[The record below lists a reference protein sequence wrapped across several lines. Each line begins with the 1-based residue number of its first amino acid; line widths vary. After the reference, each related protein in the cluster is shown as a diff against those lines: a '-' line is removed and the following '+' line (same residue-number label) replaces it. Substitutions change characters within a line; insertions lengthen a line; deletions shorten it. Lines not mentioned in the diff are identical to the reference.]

1 MQHKW
6 LLWGGSTSCAYTD
19 NNGFYSVML
28 CFFLGLLSVVMD
40 CYLTGQVSD
49 IQLVPISIS
58 YERTLEEQLFARE
71 LLGTPKPKESTRVSI
86 FTVCNFAIHPCCAI
100 FLTRIPLTPSALF
113 RKST

>member
-1 MQHKW
+1 MAVK
-6 LLWGGSTSCAYTD
+6 GGSTSYVYT
-19 NNGFYSVML
+19 NSNVFFSVML

-71 LLGTPKPKESTRVSI
+71 LLGTPKPKESTRVSK

-100 FLTRIPLTPSALF
+100 VLNIISLTPSIMQCTL
-113 RKST
+113 